1 MLQIECNNKASGGHM
16 STLYERLGGAD
27 AVNAAVDIFYRK
39 MLADDRVNY
48 FFDNTDMDRQVAKQK
63 SFLTMVF
70 GGPNNYTGKDMR
82 EGHRHLIKRG
92 LNDTHVDIVIEHL
105 GSTLKELG
113 VPDADISE
121 VAGIANSVRDDVL
134 DR

>member
-1 MLQIECNNKASGGHM
+1 M
-16 STLYERLGGAD
+16 SESLFARLGGQD

-39 MLADDRVNY
+39 MLNDDRVSH
-48 FFDNTDMDRQVAKQK
+48 FFDDVDMEQQIVKQK
-63 SFLTMVF
+63 GFLTMVF
-70 GGPNNYTGKDMR
+70 GGPNNYLGKDMR

-105 GSTLKELG
+105 GETLRELG
-113 VPDADISE
+113 ADEKDIRE
-121 VAGIANSVRDDVL
+121 VANIANSVRDDVL